1 MFTIHAKPRRAVS
14 LIPLVFF
21 WVNACFFFFFCNVFY
36 HLAQSQTLCFS
47 VSSSWRRLPPSLH
60 LQLHPLGV
68 HGVDGLLL
76 GQASSRL
83 PGDLADSVP
92 GSATLVLL
100 VHPLLLLP
108 LLVLSAFVDLCHQNT
123 LSALHAG
130 PPERVDDAPLS
141 FLVMTSLMGAL
152 PCLF

>member
-1 MFTIHAKPRRAVS
+1 M
-14 LIPLVFF
+14 
-21 WVNACFFFFFCNVFY
+21 
-36 HLAQSQTLCFS
+36 
-47 VSSSWRRLPPSLH
+47 
-60 LQLHPLGV
+60 
-68 HGVDGLLL
+68 DGLLL
-76 GQASSRL
+76 GQASSWL